1 MQDGI
6 NPFTERGRITDP
18 HKFTGRWGE
27 LSLLFERLEGRR
39 PVLITG
45 SPGIGK
51 SSLLTHVSQSAS
63 ATLELPDLQSFYLNL
78 QVATNATEV
87 YGVVVQALRQKGD
100 TPAGLDVALIT
111 AGLPVLLCLDDAQ
124 TALAA
129 GWGTELL
136 EELARIS
143 RRNPLFVV
151 VAMNGTPPA
160 LSERFATIGLGAFA
174 MPEVRLFAEAYLDD
188 TGVVFT
194 SGELHSIAEVSQ
206 AHPAY
211 LQRAAFHLFQSKLQ
225 PELNWRAAYL
235 AEAREKPIPGAPLP
249 PEVFEGKAGNRVES
263 SRYADGDVESAQ
275 DGPVMLPLPEVDSSL
290 VGVLLVLIGVL
301 LFIVTN
307 STLILLVVAG
317 IGVGLFVFL
326 RQRRLLR
333 NRRLTITTK
342 EEH

>member
-1 MQDGI
+1 MQDSN

-27 LSLLFERLEGRR
+27 LSLLFEGLEGRR
-39 PVLITG
+39 PILITG

-63 ATLELPDLQSFYLNL
+63 TTLELPDLQSFYLNL
-78 QVATNATEV
+78 QVAANATEV
-87 YGVVVQALRQKGD
+87 YRVVIEALRQKGD
-100 TPAGLDVALIT
+100 TPTALDVGLIT
-111 AGLPVLLCLDDAQ
+111 VGLPVLLCLDDAQ

-129 GWGTELL
+129 GWGAELL

-143 RRNPLFVV
+143 RRNPLYVV

-160 LSERFATIGLGAFA
+160 LSERFATVGLGAFA
-174 MPEVRLFAEAYLDD
+174 MSEVRLFAEAYLDD

-194 SGELHSIAEVSQ
+194 PRELQMIAELSQ

-225 PELNWRAAYL
+225 PELDWRAAYL
-235 AEAREKPIPGAPLP
+235 AEAREQPVPGAPLP

-263 SRYADGDVESAQ
+263 SRYADGEEEGTQ

-290 VGVLLVLIGVL
+290 VGILLVLIGVL
-301 LFIVTN
+301 LFLITGN
-307 STLILLVVAG
+307 TLFALIIAG

-326 RQRRLLR
+326 RQRRPLR
-333 NRRLTITTK
+333 DRKLTTTTD
-342 EEH
+342 EER